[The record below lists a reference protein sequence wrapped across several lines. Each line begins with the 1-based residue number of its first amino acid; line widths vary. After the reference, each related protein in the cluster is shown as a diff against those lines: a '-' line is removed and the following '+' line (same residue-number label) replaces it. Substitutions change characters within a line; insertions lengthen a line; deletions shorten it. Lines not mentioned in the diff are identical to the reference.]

1 MLTRGKENFKISY
14 MHVDNRKNLEKRNK
28 LKINMSSGIPYYR
41 NDIKKMSESV
51 TLGSQ
56 LQKEI

>member
-1 MLTRGKENFKISY
+1 

-56 LQKEI
+56 PQKEI